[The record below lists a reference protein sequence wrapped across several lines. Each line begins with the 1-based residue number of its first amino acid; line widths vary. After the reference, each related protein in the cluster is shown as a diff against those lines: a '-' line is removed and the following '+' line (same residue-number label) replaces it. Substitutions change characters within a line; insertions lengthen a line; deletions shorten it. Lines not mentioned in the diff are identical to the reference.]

1 MLAMVFSIRIWT
13 DSWLPSLLMKVLL
26 LLSLVGFLCWS
37 IWKSRCS
44 FVYQGSPLSPGDTL
58 TRALSSMNEY
68 LDIHAPSNQPVVST
82 SFDVSPVWS
91 PPPAFLIKINCDA
104 SWDSASFEA
113 GFGVIARNHLG
124 HCIGGLAKPSSC
136 ASALIAECS
145 AVLEG
150 ITFAQDLHLRRV
162 LVSTDSQ
169 EVISIRWEWSPREA
183 NRAAHAA
190 ASLASRV
197 VNLNR
202 WASVPPPSLSRVLRN
217 DGLPCPP

>member
-1 MLAMVFSIRIWT
+1 
-13 DSWLPSLLMKVLL
+13 
-26 LLSLVGFLCWS
+26 
-37 IWKSRCS
+37 
-44 FVYQGSPLSPGDTL
+44 
-58 TRALSSMNEY
+58 MNEY

-82 SFDVSPVWS
+82 SFVVSPVWS
-91 PPPAFLIKINCDA
+91 LPPAFLIKINCDA
-104 SWDSASFEA
+104 SWDFASFKA
-113 GFGVIARNHLG
+113 GFGVIAWNHLG
-124 HCIGGLAKPSSC
+124 YCIGGLAKPSSC

-169 EVISIRWEWSPREA
+169 EVISSIKDPLSKGSWRIFPILSKIRRIAASFDEVRWEWSPREA